1 MKIVKWLDEHLEEAL
16 LIALLVVMC
25 LLTGLQV
32 FMRKVLNNSLTWS
45 EELNRF
51 CYIWSG
57 FLSIGYCIKKGT
69 EIRIDMAVNAL
80 PKKLR
85 AVVDLA
91 ASLLVIALF
100 ALFAQGSVTILREV
114 LQSAQTS
121 SAMGL
126 PMKYVYSAPLAGF
139 GLGILRMVQHMLKTA
154 LTLGRPEPKK
164 GGAA

>member
-1 MKIVKWLDEHLEEAL
+1 MKILKWLDEHLEEAL

-25 LLTGLQV
+25 LLTGFQV

-69 EIRIDMAVNAL
+69 QIRIDMAVNAL

-100 ALFAQGSVTILREV
+100 ALFAQGSATILREV

-126 PMKYVYSAPLAGF
+126 PMKYVYSAPLVGF

-154 LTLGRPEPKK
+154 LALGRPEPRK